1 MGLIIFVE
9 DTIDELKKLIATKR
23 VTLPPRNI
31 RESATET
38 DAEDNFTAKKK
49 EKSEE
54 IREVLKQ
61 KINDLEKITINE
73 INQENRSIGN
83 KNRKSN
89 QQCISKDKSEK
100 NETKRTTECNILLHY
115 NLEKENK
122 TLKLQ
127 ILEKNS
133 KIDEQSTQIRELS
146 TLNIELQKNI
156 ISYFDEFKV
165 TADKF
170 EEVKSRE
177 GTATPPVGFIRKT
190 DNTIHLGRNVW
201 LSKLTYDAAFFNART
216 NQMIVKNLA
225 VAVFGLKVLQESSV
239 TGMKCNKY
247 KDRKP
252 KPKLNETKILA
263 IQDIFQYW
271 LSKIKK
277 CSEVEVQVECSK
289 VPLYIARKISDLNRP
304 AKSSKIEEI
313 IDIELKSSNNIKD
326 VSKKRKFEQLDET
339 TDNESVSDSS
349 DSQKD
354 YNQDCNQS
362 NIASDKKETTD
373 NVLSVSDSQKD
384 WDDEGKT
391 TSDKEDIPNNKNFSD
406 DMKDSIL
413 LERK

>member
-1 MGLIIFVE
+1 MFAYVKFNTECKRHEDKNIVDVTKIKHFNLNKWKNKYHKIKCGTSFCMGLIIFVE
-9 DTIDELKKLIATKR
+9 DTTDELKKLIATKR

-156 ISYFDEFKV
+156 ISYFDEFEV

-239 TGMKCNKY
+239 TEMKCNKY

-263 IQDIFQYW
+263 IQ
-271 LSKIKK
+271 
-277 CSEVEVQVECSK
+277 
-289 VPLYIARKISDLNRP
+289 
-304 AKSSKIEEI
+304 
-313 IDIELKSSNNIKD
+313 
-326 VSKKRKFEQLDET
+326 ET

-362 NIASDKKETTD
+362 NIASDKKETTN

-391 TSDKEDIPNNKNFSD
+391 ASDKEDIPNNKNFSD
-406 DMKDSIL
+406 DMKDSIV

>member
-89 QQCISKDKSEK
+89 QQCIS
-100 NETKRTTECNILLHY
+100 
-115 NLEKENK
+115 
-122 TLKLQ
+122 
-127 ILEKNS
+127 
-133 KIDEQSTQIRELS
+133 
-146 TLNIELQKNI
+146 
-156 ISYFDEFKV
+156 
-165 TADKF
+165 
-170 EEVKSRE
+170 
-177 GTATPPVGFIRKT
+177 
-190 DNTIHLGRNVW
+190 IHLGRNVW

>member
-1 MGLIIFVE
+1 MFAYVKFNTECKRHEDKDIVDVTKIKHFNLNKWKNKYHKIKCGTSFCMGLIIFVE

-156 ISYFDEFKV
+156 ISYFDEFKG
-165 TADKF
+165 KH
-170 EEVKSRE
+170 E
-177 GTATPPVGFIRKT
+177 
-190 DNTIHLGRNVW
+190 
-201 LSKLTYDAAFFNART
+201 
-216 NQMIVKNLA
+216 
-225 VAVFGLKVLQESSV
+225 
-239 TGMKCNKY
+239 
-247 KDRKP
+247 
-252 KPKLNETKILA
+252 
-263 IQDIFQYW
+263 
-271 LSKIKK
+271 
-277 CSEVEVQVECSK
+277 
-289 VPLYIARKISDLNRP
+289 ISDMCRERP
-304 AKSSKIEEI
+304 RYAQYETNTTQIA
-313 IDIELKSSNNIKD
+313 EL
-326 VSKKRKFEQLDET
+326 
-339 TDNESVSDSS
+339 
-349 DSQKD
+349 
-354 YNQDCNQS
+354 
-362 NIASDKKETTD
+362 
-373 NVLSVSDSQKD
+373 VL
-384 WDDEGKT
+384 
-391 TSDKEDIPNNKNFSD
+391 
-406 DMKDSIL
+406 
-413 LERK
+413 R

>member
-263 IQDIFQYW
+263 IQ
-271 LSKIKK
+271 
-277 CSEVEVQVECSK
+277 
-289 VPLYIARKISDLNRP
+289 
-304 AKSSKIEEI
+304 
-313 IDIELKSSNNIKD
+313 
-326 VSKKRKFEQLDET
+326 ET